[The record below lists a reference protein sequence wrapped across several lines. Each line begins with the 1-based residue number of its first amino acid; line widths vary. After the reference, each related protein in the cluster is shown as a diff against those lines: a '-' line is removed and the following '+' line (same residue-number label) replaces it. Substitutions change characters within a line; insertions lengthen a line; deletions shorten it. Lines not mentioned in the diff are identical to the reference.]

1 MNIRRWKQAAACL
14 LLPFLLASCS
24 SGKSLDSTGSANKQA
39 GNAAVL
45 SASASSAPVSDI
57 TVEAQKLSSTPSCV
71 ALAEIICQLDSSNH
85 LEDLVQ
91 KNNAQKLFEI
101 LRETASQKSLTLES
115 IDTQYDLKDILA
127 SEGIYVSISSNAVT
141 SLPTGSKPA
150 DSSWIPK
157 FQSGVSAKAAGK
169 P

>member
-1 MNIRRWKQAAACL
+1 MRRWKRAAACL

-24 SGKSLDSTGSANKQA
+24 SGKSLNSTGSADRQT

-45 SASASSAPVSDI
+45 SASASSSPVTDI
-57 TVEAQKLSSTPSCV
+57 TAEAQKLSTTPGCV

-85 LEDLVQ
+85 LEDLAQ
-91 KNNAQKLFEI
+91 KNNAQNLFEI
-101 LRETASQKSLTLES
+101 LRETASQKSLTLET

-127 SEGIYVSISSNAVT
+127 SEGIFVSISSNAAT
-141 SLPTGSKPA
+141 SLPTGSRPA

-157 FQSGVSAKAAGK
+157 FQSAASAKAAGK